1 MADHKELLKSML
13 QDYIND
19 KQEQSSATLH
29 QVLVQKMQQ
38 VAGIGNL
45 SKPDLTGDTDT
56 TDE

>member
-1 MADHKELLKSML
+1 MADHKDLLKSML

-38 VAGIGNL
+38 VAGIGT
-45 SKPDLTGDTDT
+45 STKPDLDDTHT